1 MSAITL
7 IFLIVKFGPWLLERL
22 GGIGNIGDF
31 AALAVLSVPALT
43 GLWILRHIARLFVT
57 NLESSTDAT
66 MRQTMATTFL
76 ALTKEGK
83 GSVSMEERLMVLQAL
98 FRPPVPNKADDGYF
112 GGALE
117 ILTRR
122 NPRE

>member
-1 MSAITL
+1 M
-7 IFLIVKFGPWLLERL
+7 
-22 GGIGNIGDF
+22 
-31 AALAVLSVPALT
+31 AVLSVPALT

-66 MRQTMATTFL
+66 MRQTMAATFL

-83 GSVSMEERLMVLQAL
+83 GSVSKEERLMVLQAL
-98 FRPPVPNKADDGYF
+98 FRRPVPNKADDGYF